1 MEAGSR
7 SGFSGSDHEWAT
19 ALPNPKLG
27 PDLPAQGRSRGIRA
41 LQGPLR
47 EGPQLSPGKNGK
59 LRLPQGCDLS
69 WESAQRPGTSGST
82 GPDPAGFP
90 ATVPPFPRRAAS
102 REWVVGV
109 RFSHPAGPRGWSH
122 TSPAPAPLAAAP
134 GAGRGRQMLGRRR
147 RRQELGR
154 GRSRGARRRARAP
167 LAGPP
172 GPLRTALAG
181 VRRGTGRPGGGCG
194 TDMHSAR
201 LDSFLGQL
209 RWELVR
215 LGGGRGS

>member
-1 MEAGSR
+1 MGHSTAEPDDWAR
-7 SGFSGSDHEWAT
+7 ST
-19 ALPNPKLG
+19 
-27 PDLPAQGRSRGIRA
+27 RSRVQPRYPYA
-41 LQGPLR
+41 
-47 EGPQLSPGKNGK
+47 PGTPAGGTTTFSWEKMGK
-59 LRLPQGCDLS
+59 LRLPQGRDLS
-69 WESAQRPGTSGST
+69 WESGQRPRTT
-82 GPDPAGFP
+82 RTPGPDPARFP
-90 ATVPPFPRRAAS
+90 ATVPPFPIRAAS

-109 RFSHPAGPRGWSH
+109 RLAHPAGPRGWSH
-122 TSPAPAPLAAAP
+122 TSPAPSPLAEAP

-147 RRQELGR
+147 RQELGR
-154 GRSRGARRRARAP
+154 GRSRGDRRRARAP

-172 GPLRTALAG
+172 SPLRTALAG